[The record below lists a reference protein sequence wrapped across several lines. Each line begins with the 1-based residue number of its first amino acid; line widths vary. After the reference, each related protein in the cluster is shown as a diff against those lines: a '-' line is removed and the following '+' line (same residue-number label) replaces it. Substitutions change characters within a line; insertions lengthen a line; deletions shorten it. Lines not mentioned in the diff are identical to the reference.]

1 MPGTD
6 LGCAVNPDGS
16 LKDAADIDWPFDVDD
31 EVPSVPAAAAGSQCS
46 GRIICPSNRIL
57 DPNNAMGLSSK
68 VSKLVDN
75 FDTSEDKDDNHR
87 SSDVDEGQ
95 ETEDA
100 VDADEEYE
108 TLKAMADAD
117 HKLEAE
123 AGHMRDPNPDRAIY
137 GKHRLT

>member
-1 MPGTD
+1 MSTHN
-6 LGCAVNPDGS
+6 V
-16 LKDAADIDWPFDVDD
+16 K
-31 EVPSVPAAAAGSQCS
+31 
-46 GRIICPSNRIL
+46 
-57 DPNNAMGLSSK
+57 SK

-100 VDADEEYE
+100 VDVDEEYE

-117 HKLEAE
+117 HKVSTVQLCP
-123 AGHMRDPNPDRAIY
+123 RV
-137 GKHRLT
+137 LS